1 MTRIPILDLKAEYL
15 YMKADIDAA
24 IARCLEHQKWIFGP
38 EIKEFE
44 EKVAEYIGVK
54 HCVGTS
60 SGTDALVLALRA
72 LAIKTKGQEYFDRS
86 DLIITTPFTFTATGD
101 AILRAG
107 ATPLF
112 VDIDPITY
120 NIDPAKIKEALEKS
134 KELGVKVFEAA
145 THHSLPF
152 ISDCHDPSPFTPNP
166 SPSSVVGILPV
177 HLYGQP
183 CNMDEIMLIASE
195 YNLFVV
201 EDCAQAFGGG
211 WQMVNDEWQKV
222 GSIGDIGC
230 FSFFPSKNLGGF
242 GDAGMVSTND
252 DELNEL
258 IRMLIKHGGK
268 DKYNVDHIGYNARM
282 DTLQASILLA
292 KLPYI
297 DEFNLRRQHIAEI
310 YIKGLAEVSGVI
322 LPVRG
327 EELRVKSIMQSS
339 LTPRVS
345 PITRVHHVFH
355 QFTLRIPANAPS
367 PAAKYQPPNISHQPP
382 ALSSRRDS
390 LQNHLRDAGVDSM
403 VYYPVPLHKMAVF
416 FGRCLAYGELK
427 HAETAANEV
436 LSLPIEPLYDDI
448 CINKII
454 EMINAYY
461 NR

>member
-1 MTRIPILDLKAEYL
+1 MTLKTLAMSQKIHIPMLDLKAEYL

-24 IARCLEHQKWIFGP
+24 IARCLNHQKWIFGP
-38 EIKEFE
+38 EVKEFE

-86 DLIITTPFTFTATGD
+86 DFIITTPFTFTATGN

-120 NIDPAKIKEALEKS
+120 NIDPTLIRLCLASFPNGL
-134 KELGVKVFEAA
+134 
-145 THHSLPF
+145 
-152 ISDCHDPSPFTPNP
+152 SPIPHG
-166 SPSSVVGILPV
+166 SSRVVGILPV
-177 HLYGQP
+177 HLYGQS
-183 CNMDEIMLIASE
+183 CQMDKIVTIASE
-195 YNLFVV
+195 NGLFVV
-201 EDCAQAFGGG
+201 EDCAQAFGGE
-211 WQMVNDEWQKV
+211 WQTANGEWQKV
-222 GSIGDIGC
+222 GSIGNIGC

-242 GDAGMVSTND
+242 GDAGMASTND

-292 KLPYI
+292 KLLYI
-297 DEFNLRRQHIAEI
+297 DEFNSRRQHIANL
-310 YIKGLAEVSGVI
+310 YIEGLADVLDII

-327 EELRVKSIMQSS
+327 EESRVKSIMQSP
-339 LTPRVS
+339 LTLKAS
-345 PITRVHHVFH
+345 PITRFRHVFH
-355 QFTLRIPANAPS
+355 QFTLRIPATAPS
-367 PAAKYQPPNISHQPP
+367 PTTKHQPPNTNQQAPTI
-382 ALSSRRDS
+382 AFRRDS
-390 LQNHLRDAGVDSM
+390 LQNYLRDAGIDSM

-416 FGRCLAYGELK
+416 IGRCLVYDELK

-436 LSLPIEPLYDDI
+436 LSLPIEPLYDDN

-454 EMINAYY
+454 EIIKAYY
-461 NR
+461 DR